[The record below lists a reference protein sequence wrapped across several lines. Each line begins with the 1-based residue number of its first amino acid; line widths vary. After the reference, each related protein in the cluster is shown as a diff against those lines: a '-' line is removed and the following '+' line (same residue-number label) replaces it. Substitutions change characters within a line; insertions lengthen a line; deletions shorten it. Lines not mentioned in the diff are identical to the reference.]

1 MEEKDPRPNTK
12 LLLSVIIRHQP
23 TQNLKLKKQY
33 ENLNLKTNFRG
44 TPGIHAISF
53 KIICR
58 HRKSLETVPLS
69 GFKYTRWNHL
79 EKKTLLQNGPKMV
92 ILIME

>member
-23 TQNLKLKKQY
+23 AQNLKLKKQY
-33 ENLNLKTNFRG
+33 ENLNLTTNFRG

-58 HRKSLETVPLS
+58 HEKSLETVPLS

-79 EKKTLLQNGPKMV
+79 EKKTLSQNGPKMV